1 MNFLS
6 ESVIAVM
13 RMGKTKDSKQLS
25 SHLVQCSLFCELGC
39 CSFYFILS
47 NHYCLRAQVFCR
59 KSCSV
64 SCLILPFSHIHISVP
79 ATGQQLLKYA
89 FGIFIIHEELSRA
102 LTLLCMLWFNVFV
115 LCGHLWSMHLK
126 DITGPAQ
133 TASSLPNV
141 QCLNLAW
148 WIFKNGR

>member
-1 MNFLS
+1 MEWFSGSQLRMNFLS

-47 NHYCLRAQVFCR
+47 NHYCLRAQVFCG

-89 FGIFIIHEELSRA
+89 FGSSTKSFPEHSHSFVCSGSMCLS
-102 LTLLCMLWFNVFV
+102 CV
-115 LCGHLWSMHLK
+115 
-126 DITGPAQ
+126 DICEACT
-133 TASSLPNV
+133 
-141 QCLNLAW
+141 
-148 WIFKNGR
+148 